1 MQNINTIKGSDGTT
15 FDRSSFYEELDSF
28 SCLLLDLDVLENIP
42 SWSYPRER
50 GVEESRLCKLRN
62 THKGPFNDG
71 KGVTHQVLLTKTP
84 ENLMNKL

>member
-50 GVEESRLCKLRN
+50 GVE
-62 THKGPFNDG
+62 
-71 KGVTHQVLLTKTP
+71 
-84 ENLMNKL
+84 